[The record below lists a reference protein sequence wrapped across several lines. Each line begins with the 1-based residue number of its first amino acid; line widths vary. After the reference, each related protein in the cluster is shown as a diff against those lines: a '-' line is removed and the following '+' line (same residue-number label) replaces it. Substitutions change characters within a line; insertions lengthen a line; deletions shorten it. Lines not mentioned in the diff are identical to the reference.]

1 MAEERQTAVERDRK
15 RQTGQKDTLLE
26 RVQDILNN
34 IQLQKMQ
41 NEPDSLPPTFGS
53 KTSPLSS
60 IRPTAAVSHCVGL
73 CLSPAQNQTLS
84 PSSSLKKET
93 LRLLNQR
100 MVRVK
105 NISEHLHRSSDESS
119 DSIDSVLG
127 GLSFSLTGSYAQL
140 PSPQPSR
147 SPLAHCARRP
157 RPQTAAHI
165 LISCPVSESE
175 LSLNESESEAQQHST
190 FNESCLPPSGAEWNC
205 SCSKLSDR
213 QLSITTSTPNS
224 ASSRKETTSITRS
237 PQDVTCEK
245 GKPAHRSPPAPLNQS
260 YDVESPSPSLIRPQ
274 VVSTPSSGSVRM
286 VRHRLQLEGDSH
298 EQEVSVKTMKAFC
311 RLSAVARGFLTRR
324 LLQTCKITHLRK
336 TIQDSREF
344 IRSFQ
349 TESQLKRVSV
359 SHQDLTLQHR
369 LTAQLRAALHDV
381 HKIFFVWPLK
391 NRLQLLQQDREIRK
405 ERRLREMEK
414 PKSPANTQILSS
426 ATLKTLHRKTHRQ
439 VKKMKVLP
447 KSPATRILQTS
458 LCQNGVCSSQQFKLQ
473 SALKKR
479 DECSGVRQ
487 HLVKRKHLSL
497 G

>member
-1 MAEERQTAVERDRK
+1 MAEERQTAVQRDRK
-15 RQTGQKDTLLE
+15 RQTGQKETLLE

-34 IQLQKMQ
+34 IQLQKIQ
-41 NEPDSLPPTFGS
+41 NEPQGLPPTYGS

-60 IRPTAAVSHCVGL
+60 IRPTCVR
-73 CLSPAQNQTLS
+73 PDQNQTVS

-100 MVRVK
+100 MERVK
-105 NISEHLHRSSDESS
+105 NIPEHLHRSSDESS
-119 DSIDSVLG
+119 TESVLG
-127 GLSFSLTGSYAQL
+127 GLSFSLTGSYARL
-140 PSPQPSR
+140 PSPKPSR
-147 SPLAHCARRP
+147 SPRSTRRP
-157 RPQTAAHI
+157 RPQPAANI
-165 LISCPVSESE
+165 LISCPINESE

-190 FNESCLPPSGAEWNC
+190 FNESRLSPSGAEWNC

-224 ASSRKETTSITRS
+224 ASCSKEMTSLTRS

-274 VVSTPSSGSVRM
+274 VVSTPPSDSVRA
-286 VRHRLQLEGDSH
+286 VRHRLQLKGDSH

-311 RLSAVARGFLTRR
+311 RLGAVARGFLTRR

-336 TIQDSREF
+336 TVQDSREF

-381 HKIFFVWPLK
+381 HQIFFVWPLT

-405 ERRLREMEK
+405 ERRLREVVHKHTLVQTLTSCVSQEK
-414 PKSPANTQILSS
+414 HKSPANTQILSS

-439 VKKMKVLP
+439 VKMLKG
-447 KSPATRILQTS
+447 PAVRHETH
-458 LCQNGVCSSQQFKLQ
+458 SQHCKQR